1 MSRPGA
7 VSDTAVSIPQLPVRR
22 GGYFTHF
29 SKTFLWSKEY
39 IIIKCTHPQYTS
51 TSNILHNKQT
61 NKLQKGCRKLSK
73 MAWKS
78 TKKIKQSLHK
88 TPNFLSLF
96 RDIAPCVSATRVA
109 AISQPA
115 GVCDMITR
123 DPVPGWQLSA
133 SAVISPTHGSCL
145 SLATLPPF
153 LFLGRPLFLGTK
165 WSKHLLTFKSFPIF
179 FLLQIVLL
187 NLDKC

>member
-1 MSRPGA
+1 MNINYLVWPRARPGRSR
-7 VSDTAVSIPQLPVRR
+7 VYSKFIL
-22 GGYFTHF
+22 F
-29 SKTFLWSKEY
+29 S
-39 IIIKCTHPQYTS
+39 
-51 TSNILHNKQT
+51 
-61 NKLQKGCRKLSK
+61 CRV
-73 MAWKS
+73 
-78 TKKIKQSLHK
+78 TDIT
-88 TPNFLSLF
+88 TPNFMAYF

-153 LFLGRPLFLGTK
+153 LFLRRPLFLGTK
-165 WSKHLLTFKSFPIF
+165 LLKHPLSHFKYFILSIF
-179 FLLQIVLL
+179 LL
-187 NLDKC
+187 NLDQFFHTVAQCGQKATR